1 MIREIIA
8 YAAGVRG
15 GMRAHLPDFVSSNSH
30 TLMIIGIISTFLGV
44 GIELNRLLYG
54 DDFSLF
60 GLDDF
65 FFWFGLFLV
74 FISAVAWN

>member
-1 MIREIIA
+1 MISEAVA
-8 YAAGVRG
+8 YFVGVRLA
-15 GMRAHLPDFVSSNSH
+15 MRAHVPEFMISNSH
-30 TLMIIGIISTFLGV
+30 ILMTIGIISTFLGV

-54 DDFSLF
+54 DDMSLF

-74 FISAVAWN
+74 LISAVAWN